1 MKHRFVFLFVL
12 ILSISAV
19 HAQVEFNDPPEMKKG
34 GGKKGGEG
42 GGQKNKQGKN
52 GNISVTNGNI
62 VMGSPTSNSITAS
75 VILQTGSTA
84 FIEYSTKSG
93 VYNKK
98 TSSISAN
105 SDAPVEYIIDKLEP
119 ATTYYYRLHVMN
131 AAGKEVSVSLESW
144 FATQKKK
151 SDVFSFGVQGDS
163 HPERVGKMF
172 SSVLYK
178 KTLDSV
184 GFYKPDFYF
193 MMGDDF
199 NIDRLLQN
207 NTVNQPNV
215 EASYKL
221 QRSYLGNAGS
231 NPPLFLVNGNH
242 EQAAK
247 YLLDGTNLN
256 AAVLAGNARKKYFP
270 LPAPEKIYSGDKDTV
285 QHVGLLKDYYAFEW
299 GDALFVVIDPYWH
312 SNIAV
317 DHTPGEQQNKGGGG
331 QSGIGS
337 EKQQKGKGGEK
348 GGQAK
353 KDQWGI
359 TLGDEQYQWFRQTLE
374 KSKATYKFV
383 FSHHVLGS
391 GRGGVERAGLF
402 EWGGKGQNG
411 SSQFSKNR
419 PAWELPI
426 HQLMVKNKVTIFFQ
440 GHDHIF
446 AKQELDGVIYQS
458 VPNPADDTHTAFNKE
473 AYTSGVILPNSGF
486 LNVTVGSKGV
496 KVDYIRTYLNDK
508 STYPDEVTS
517 TYSYTIK

>member
-1 MKHRFVFLFVL
+1 MKKYIFLFLL
-12 ILSISAV
+12 ISSFCSTM
-19 HAQVEFNDPPEMKKG
+19 HAQIEFNDPPEMKKG
-34 GGKKGGEG
+34 GKKGG
-42 GGQKNKQGKN
+42 GGQQNKQGKN
-52 GNISVTNGNI
+52 ASMSLMSGNV

-75 VILQTGSTA
+75 IILQSGSTA
-84 FIEYSTKSG
+84 YITYSNKSG
-93 VYNKK
+93 VYTKK
-98 TSSISAN
+98 TSIITSN
-105 SDAPVEYIIDKLEP
+105 SDAPVEFIIDKLEP
-119 ATTYYYRLHVMN
+119 STTYYYCVHVMN
-131 AAGKEVSVSLESW
+131 AAGKEVAVSAESW
-144 FATQKKK
+144 FTTQKKK
-151 SDVFSFGVQGDS
+151 SDTFSFGVQGDS

-172 SSVLYK
+172 SPVLYK

-184 GFYKPDFYF
+184 GHYKPDFYF

-207 NTVNQPNV
+207 NIVNTENV
-215 EASYKL
+215 EAAYKL
-221 QRSYLGNAGS
+221 QRTYLGNAGS

-247 YLLDGTNLN
+247 YLLDGTNQN

-270 LPAPEKIYSGDKDTV
+270 LPAPDNMYSGDKDTV
-285 QHVGLLKDYYAFEW
+285 QYVGLLKDYYAFEW

-312 SNIAV
+312 SSIAV

-331 QSGIGS
+331 QGGNGGQQNKD
-337 EKQQKGKGGEK
+337 KQGNKG

-359 TLGDEQYQWFRQTLE
+359 TLGDAQYMWFKNTLE
-374 KSKATYKFV
+374 QSKAKYKFV
-383 FSHHVLGS
+383 FSHHVLGT

-411 SSQFSKNR
+411 ASQFSKNR
-419 PAWELPI
+419 PGWDLPI
-426 HQLMVKNKVTIFFQ
+426 HPLMVKNKVTIFFQ